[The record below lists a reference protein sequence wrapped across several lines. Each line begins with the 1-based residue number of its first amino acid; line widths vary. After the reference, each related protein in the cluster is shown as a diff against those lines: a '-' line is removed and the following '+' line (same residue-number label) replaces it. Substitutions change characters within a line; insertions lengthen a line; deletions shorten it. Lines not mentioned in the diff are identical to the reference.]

1 MGDDDMHNDQETG
14 VETERRVAR
23 ERRRQEMFEME
34 TRILINI
41 YPFESEPSRKSIDPS
56 WKAMNGGMCQ
66 KACFKRMEAAW
77 DMCIYPQLGFEQA
90 CFERAMATQAAC
102 MAEVA
107 RLALSS
113 NWN

>member
-1 MGDDDMHNDQETG
+1 MGGDDMHNDQEKM
-14 VETERRVAR
+14 ERRLAR
-23 ERRRQEMFEME
+23 ALFEME

-41 YPFESEPSRKSIDPS
+41 YPFESEPSRKSIDSS
-56 WKAMNGGMCQ
+56 WKAMNRGMCQ
-66 KACFKRMEAAW
+66 QACFKRMEAAW
-77 DMCIYPQLGFEQA
+77 DMCKYPQLGFEQA
-90 CFERAMATQAAC
+90 CFERAMATRAAC